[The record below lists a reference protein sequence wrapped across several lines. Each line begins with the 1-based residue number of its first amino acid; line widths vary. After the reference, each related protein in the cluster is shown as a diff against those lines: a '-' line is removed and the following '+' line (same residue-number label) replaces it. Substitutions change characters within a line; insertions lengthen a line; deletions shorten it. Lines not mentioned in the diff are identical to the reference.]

1 MVFWIFI
8 TLCAAVFVLDIVNDS
23 EFKEKLKNM
32 EE

>member
-1 MVFWIFI
+1 MGFWIFI
-8 TLCAAVFVLDIVNDS
+8 TLCAAVFAFDIVNDS